1 MLLVLLPC
9 CTVHQ
14 KKKKKRQ
21 EKEQQQKVGY
31 HCHCHWT
38 TGATLPERNDSTGIE
53 QDIKLQDQYGYL

>member
-14 KKKKKRQ
+14 KKKKKDR
-21 EKEQQQKVGY
+21 KRSSNRKLD